1 MRFLFLFSV
10 CMITLIGVM
19 KNSILSLCVCTWVY
33 CVWDSFLDWEFK
45 IVDKGNNSGVKVGG
59 FNTGIHCDDYLSDSE
74 KIIYP
79 F

>member
-1 MRFLFLFSV
+1 M
-10 CMITLIGVM
+10 CA
-19 KNSILSLCVCTWVY
+19 WVY
-33 CVWDSFLDWEFK
+33 CVWHSFLDWEFK

-59 FNTGIHCDDYLSDSE
+59 FNTGTHSEHNLSDSE